1 MRLMIWEMLNCNMI
15 KNIILVAIAV
25 LCGLGAVFTL
35 TVVKDAEDSWSKAKT
50 KPVVKHEQHK
60 NVYHC
65 EGKTT
70 EVFSHTIRYG
80 DTMTVEIDTFI
91 YR

>member
-1 MRLMIWEMLNCNMI
+1 MNRHLSLALIFF
-15 KNIILVAIAV
+15 V
-25 LCGLGAVFTL
+25 LAFTL
-35 TVVKDAEDSWSKAKT
+35 LMANTLIVKKE
-50 KPVVKHEQHK
+50 VVKHERHK
-60 NVYHC
+60 NVLHDD
-65 EGKTT
+65 GKTT

>member
-1 MRLMIWEMLNCNMI
+1 MKRHLALALIFFVLAFTLMIGWLNWELHNSDTLI
-15 KNIILVAIAV
+15 VKN
-25 LCGLGAVFTL
+25 
-35 TVVKDAEDSWSKAKT
+35 E
-50 KPVVKHEQHK
+50 VVKHERHK
-60 NVYHC
+60 NVLHDD
-65 EGKTT
+65 GKTT

>member
-1 MRLMIWEMLNCNMI
+1 MI
-15 KNIILVAIAV
+15 KNIIIVAITV
-25 LCGLGAVFTL
+25 ICGIFTL
-35 TVVKDAEDSWSKAKT
+35 IVVKDAEDSLSKSKA

-60 NVYHC
+60 NIYHC

-80 DTMTVEIDTFI
+80 DTMRVEIDTFI

>member
-1 MRLMIWEMLNCNMI
+1 MKKDIIETSIFVLLVCVFVMVGIIMLSPGY
-15 KNIILVAIAV
+15 KKER
-25 LCGLGAVFTL
+25 
-35 TVVKDAEDSWSKAKT
+35 VKKE
-50 KPVVKHEQHK
+50 VVKHERRK
-60 NVYHC
+60 NVLHDD
-65 EGKTT
+65 GKTT

>member
-1 MRLMIWEMLNCNMI
+1 MNRIFFI
-15 KNIILVAIAV
+15 VIIAA
-25 LCGLGAVFTL
+25 LCLIFTL
-35 TVVKDAEDSWSKAKT
+35 VVVKDAEDSWSKAKT

>member
-1 MRLMIWEMLNCNMI
+1 MNRHLSLALIFFVLAFTLMIASHWELHNSDTLI
-15 KNIILVAIAV
+15 VKN
-25 LCGLGAVFTL
+25 
-35 TVVKDAEDSWSKAKT
+35 E
-50 KPVVKHEQHK
+50 VVKHERRK
-60 NVYHC
+60 NVLHDD
-65 EGKTT
+65 GKTT

>member
-1 MRLMIWEMLNCNMI
+1 MI
-15 KNIILVAIAV
+15 KKIMLVALVVI
-25 LCGLGAVFTL
+25 CGILTI

-50 KPVVKHEQHK
+50 KSVVKHEQHK
-60 NVYHC
+60 NVYHRD
-65 EGKTT
+65 GKTT

-80 DTMTVEIDTFI
+80 DTMMVEIDTFI

>member
-1 MRLMIWEMLNCNMI
+1 MNRNFFIV
-15 KNIILVAIAV
+15 IIAA
-25 LCGLGAVFTL
+25 LCLIFTL
-35 TVVKDAEDSWSKAKT
+35 VVVKDAEDSWSKAKT

>member
-1 MRLMIWEMLNCNMI
+1 LI
-15 KNIILVAIAV
+15 
-25 LCGLGAVFTL
+25 
-35 TVVKDAEDSWSKAKT
+35 KT
-50 KPVVKHEQHK
+50 KTMKKDIIETSIFVLLVCVFVMVGIIMLSPGYEKERVKKEVVKHEQRK
-60 NVYHC
+60 NVIHDD
-65 EGKTT
+65 GKTT